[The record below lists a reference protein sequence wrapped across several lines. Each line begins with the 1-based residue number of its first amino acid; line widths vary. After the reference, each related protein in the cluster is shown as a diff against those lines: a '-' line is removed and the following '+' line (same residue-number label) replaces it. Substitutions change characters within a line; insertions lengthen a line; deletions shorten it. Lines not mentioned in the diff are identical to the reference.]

1 MNKLLIALALAP
13 AAALVAPS
21 VPRAS
26 VAASKSTR
34 RAYDESYCPYAR
46 LSTSQRVALRP
57 RYEPPPLRPA
67 TQQKPPRAAHGSN
80 GGSRARATQIALPRN
95 GTYGPP
101 ALATTL
107 PYPRHVER
115 THKPRSYAHTH
126 PMSP

>member
-46 LSTSQRVALRP
+46 LSTSQRVALRS
-57 RYEPPPLRPA
+57 RYALPPLRPA
-67 TQQKPPRAAHGSN
+67 SLETCRAAAHISN
-80 GGSRARATQIALPRN
+80 GGRRPRATRVDLSK
-95 GTYGPP
+95 GGMYGPP

-107 PYPRHVER
+107 P
-115 THKPRSYAHTH
+115 
-126 PMSP
+126 